1 MVNFLDVY
9 SQGVYKTACC
19 NSSKDSEY
27 LAVGA
32 AAMKFG
38 LFQSVQLPEPGAQAR
53 YYKEA
58 LQQVLWAEQLGFDSV
73 WFTEHHFS
81 RHGIVPASLT
91 VLAYLAGKTTSIRLG
106 TAVAVLPFHNPIQLA
121 EEAAIVDVLSEGRL
135 DLGVG
140 RGYQWGEFHKFAVPM
155 EEATRRFEEAMEV
168 MTKAWTA
175 TEPFDHRGEFWSF
188 NEMTLLPKP
197 VQSPHPPV
205 WVAASSPTSMDRVAR
220 HNWNLLIGQGE
231 GFQQVAAQVEYF
243 RTAVAEAGG
252 TYSPDRV
259 IAARAMYTA
268 RSQEQAR
275 RDTEAPFMWFKR
287 TGQEVGAPPDHRV
300 ELLPDDFKEYRRRY
314 ARGVYA
320 NYDAMWEHVAL
331 FGTPE
336 DVAERIAW
344 LRHAGVENLIFFINY
359 GGIENRKVLDS
370 LELFATK
377 VMPLFKG

>member
-1 MVNFLDVY
+1 
-9 SQGVYKTACC
+9 
-19 NSSKDSEY
+19 
-27 LAVGA
+27 
-32 AAMKFG
+32 
-38 LFQSVQLPEPGAQAR
+38 
-53 YYKEA
+53 
-58 LQQVLWAEQLGFDSV
+58 
-73 WFTEHHFS
+73 
-81 RHGIVPASLT
+81 
-91 VLAYLAGKTTSIRLG
+91 
-106 TAVAVLPFHNPIQLA
+106 
-121 EEAAIVDVLSEGRL
+121 
-135 DLGVG
+135 
-140 RGYQWGEFHKFAVPM
+140 M

-188 NEMTLLPKP
+188 NDMTLLPKP
-197 VQSPHPPV
+197 VQSPHPPI

-220 HNWNLLIGQGE
+220 HHWNLLIGQGE

-243 RTAVAEAGG
+243 RTAVAETGG

>member
-1 MVNFLDVY
+1 
-9 SQGVYKTACC
+9 
-19 NSSKDSEY
+19 
-27 LAVGA
+27 
-32 AAMKFG
+32 MKFG
-38 LFQSVQLPEPGAQAR
+38 LFQSVQLPEPGAQVQ
-53 YYKEA
+53 YYQEA
-58 LQQVLWAEQLGFDSV
+58 LQQVRWAEQLGFDSV

-91 VLAYLAGKTTSIRLG
+91 VLAYLAGLTTSIRLG

-121 EEAAIVDVLSEGRL
+121 EQAATVDLLSNGRL

-155 EEATRRFEEAMEV
+155 EEATRRFEEAMDL
-168 MTKAWTA
+168 MTRAWTA
-175 TEPFDHRGEFWSF
+175 TEPFDYRGEFWSC
-188 NEMTLLPKP
+188 NDMTLHPRP
-197 VQSPHPPV
+197 VQTPHPPL
-205 WVAASSPTSMDRVAR
+205 WVAAASQTSMNRVAR

-231 GFQQVAAQVEYF
+231 SFQQVAAQVEYF
-243 RTAVAEAGG
+243 HSAVEEAGF
-252 TYSPDRV
+252 TYSPDK
-259 IAARAMYTA
+259 ITAARAMYTA

-275 RDTEAPFMWFKR
+275 QDTEAPFMWFKR

-314 ARGVYA
+314 VRGVYA
-320 NYDAMWEHVAL
+320 DYNAMSENVTI

-336 DVAERIAW
+336 FVAERIAG
-344 LRHAGVENLIFFINY
+344 LQQSGVENLIFFINY

-377 VMPLFKG
+377 VMPLFKD

>member
-1 MVNFLDVY
+1 
-9 SQGVYKTACC
+9 
-19 NSSKDSEY
+19 
-27 LAVGA
+27 
-32 AAMKFG
+32 MKFG
-38 LFQSVQLPEPGAQAR
+38 LFQSVQLPDPGAQVK

-73 WFTEHHFS
+73 WLTEHHFS

-91 VLAYLAGKTTSIRLG
+91 VLAYLAAMTTSMRLG
-106 TAVAVLPFHNPIQLA
+106 TAVAVLPFHHPIQLA
-121 EEAAIVDVLSEGRL
+121 EEAATVDVLSNGRL

-140 RGYQWGEFHKFAVPM
+140 RGYQWGEFHKFHIPM
-155 EEATRRFEEAMEV
+155 DEATRRFEEVMQV
-168 MTKAWTA
+168 MTRAWTA
-175 TEPFDHRGEFWSF
+175 TEPFEHRGEFWSY
-188 NEMTLLPKP
+188 NDMTLHPKP
-197 VQSPHPPV
+197 VQMPHPPL
-205 WVAASSPTSMDRVAR
+205 WVAAGSQTSIDRVAH

-231 GFQQVAAQVEYF
+231 SFQQVAAQVEYF
-243 RTAVAEAGG
+243 RSAVQEAGF

-259 IAARAMYTA
+259 TTARAMYTA
-268 RSQEQAR
+268 PSREQAR

-300 ELLPDDFKEYRRRY
+300 ELLPDDFKEYRRRF

-320 NYDAMWEHVAL
+320 NYETMWEQVVL

-336 DVAERIAW
+336 DVGERIAE

-359 GGIENRKVLDS
+359 GGIENQKVLDS

-377 VMPLFKG
+377 VMPWFKD